1 MVAPTPETRTSIVLL
16 SWSKV
21 KPSGTLKAPPISIQA
36 NSAAVMP
43 DCVKIKQLHVKLTS
57 TAAIEIKLLT
67 GFHRSVNS
75 VMTAALNSGAS
86 RTIHGKD
93 EFIGLVA
100 RESRELTRMVQ
111 RDASE
116 KSVFVFV
123 RRVFA
128 MRSYSSFG

>member
-16 SWSKV
+16 NWSSV
-21 KPSGTLKAPPISIQA
+21 KPSGTLKAPLISIQA
-36 NSAAVMP
+36 NSAAAMP

-67 GFHRSVNS
+67 AFHRSVKS
-75 VMTAALNSGAS
+75 VITTALNSGA
-86 RTIHGKD
+86 RRVIHGNN

-111 RDASE
+111 RDTSA
-116 KSVFVFV
+116 
-123 RRVFA
+123 
-128 MRSYSSFG
+128 